1 MRQETLSFIS
11 FGQAE
16 AGLIFDDSN
25 HENYPIRYFNI
36 INGKGLTTEKDKSYH
51 VFVYSGEALLKTETD
66 TSCICPKDV
75 YFSVHGNFCL
85 TGTFK
90 AIAIEIHTQKG
101 KFKQNSYR
109 AYTHIGGPV
118 EATGR
123 LKYIDGCTDSLLI
136 PPVKKGDPCLN
147 HLHFPKNIRQ
157 TPHTHPSHRIGI
169 VINGEGECVT
179 PFGNL
184 PLVEGCIFVIKEYA
198 GTEKAEGLDGLYYE
212 AGTHKLIS

>member
-75 YFSVHGNFCL
+75 YFSVHGNF
-85 TGTFK
+85 
-90 AIAIEIHTQKG
+90 
-101 KFKQNSYR
+101 
-109 AYTHIGGPV
+109 V
-118 EATGR
+118 
-123 LKYIDGCTDSLLI
+123 
-136 PPVKKGDPCLN
+136 
-147 HLHFPKNIRQ
+147 
-157 TPHTHPSHRIGI
+157 
-169 VINGEGECVT
+169 
-179 PFGNL
+179 
-184 PLVEGCIFVIKEYA
+184 
-198 GTEKAEGLDGLYYE
+198 
-212 AGTHKLIS
+212 